1 MAARKTDPQP
11 FPTRGTPS
19 GYREIWDGDD
29 STVIEAQIAERERL
43 IVAREVAASHRRGKG
58 RDAGETDMRPPISP
72 TEDIATGP

>member
-29 STVIEAQIAERERL
+29 SAVMEAQIAERERQT
-43 IVAREVAASHRRGKG
+43 VAREVAASHHRGKG
-58 RDAGETDMRPPISP
+58 RPPGASGQPASPAERIVTDP
-72 TEDIATGP
+72 